1 MAVLLSG
8 CANINYIMDNYSGVE
23 LKEVATQYDTFRV
36 FDKPTENRLM
46 ITSSIASSVGQ
57 GVVGGALFNPAIAA
71 SPEPVFHEAVELY
84 LAQSGRKCEVQ
95 PGVLLAQPQWEFR
108 YSCDPQQVASK

>member
-1 MAVLLSG
+1 MAFSLGG
-8 CANINYIMDNYSGVE
+8 CANINYIMDNYSGVGI
-23 LKEVATQYDTFRV
+23 KEVATQYDTFRV
-36 FDKPTENRLM
+36 FDKPAENRLM
-46 ITSSIASSVGQ
+46 ITSSIGSAIGQ
-57 GVVGGALFNPAIAA
+57 GLVGGATFNPTVAA
-71 SPEPVFHEAVELY
+71 APEPVFHEAVEMY